1 MSSPSGVSP
10 PPPSP
15 ETSTQPPKAST
26 NAATRLS
33 VSRSLKNSTDISVTH
48 IGEVYS
54 RIAAMDSGSISIDLK

>member
-10 PPPSP
+10 SPPSP
-15 ETSTQPPKAST
+15 ETSTQPPKARAS
-26 NAATRLS
+26 AATRLS

-54 RIAAMDSGSISIDLK
+54 SIAAMDSGIISIDLK